1 MKAAVTNVTRP
12 DPWTVVDPLG
22 DALGFLRMSGVFYC
36 RSELTAPWAL
46 AIPPFERCMM
56 LHVVTEGEC
65 RVEVDGGGG
74 CLLPSGTLA
83 LVPHGE
89 GHRLGSGP
97 GLPAVGLFDAPRE
110 PVSERYE
117 VLRLGGGG
125 RAASMLCALVRVDHP
140 AALNLIRYLP
150 NVIRLDVTS
159 SPQAEWLQSTI
170 RLVAAEAR
178 EITAGG
184 EAVITRLADILVL
197 EAIRSWVTRH
207 PEERAGWLGALRD
220 KQIGHAVSLIQ
231 RDPARSWSVESLAIA
246 IGMSRS
252 AFSARFTELVGEPVM
267 HYVTQWKMYAAAE
280 SLRREGTRL
289 GELAS
294 QFGYSTE
301 AAFSRAFKRVTG
313 VSPGS
318 VRRHDEPQRGR
329 KVMFDGRSGMV
340 SAPRGA
346 HSESTVRRARPAG
359 DLRHEQQ
366 NDVGAWR
373 NRKDGPPH
381 R

>member
-1 MKAAVTNVTRP
+1 M
-12 DPWTVVDPLG
+12 
-22 DALGFLRMSGVFYC
+22 
-36 RSELTAPWAL
+36 
-46 AIPPFERCMM
+46 I

-65 RVEVDGGGG
+65 WVNVDGADP
-74 CLLPSGTLA
+74 CLLHTGTLA

-97 GLPAVGLFDAPRE
+97 GVRAVGLFDAPRE
-110 PVSERYE
+110 SVSERYE
-117 VLRLGGGG
+117 ILRLGGGG
-125 RAASMLCALVRVDHP
+125 HATSMLCALVRVDHP
-140 AALNLIRYLP
+140 AALDLIRYLP
-150 NVIRLDVTS
+150 KVISLNVTS
-159 SPQAEWLQSTI
+159 SPHAEWLQSTI

-220 KQIGHAVSLIQ
+220 RQIGHALSLIQ
-231 RDPARSWSVESLAIA
+231 RDPTRSWSVESLATA

-267 HYVTQWKMYAAAE
+267 HYVTQWKMHAAAQ
-280 SLRREGTRL
+280 SLRNEGTRL

-318 VRRHDEPQRGR
+318 VRRHDAAERGR

-340 SAPRGA
+340 SVLA
-346 HSESTVRRARPAG
+346 RRA
-359 DLRHEQQ
+359 
-366 NDVGAWR
+366 
-373 NRKDGPPH
+373 
-381 R
+381 